1 MSTLEAFPGV
11 KKGRR
16 GDDRR
21 NEDEASPAPF
31 AADAEWRNFLLSS
44 ED

>member
-1 MSTLEAFPGV
+1 MSTLEALPGM

-16 GDDRR
+16 GNDRQKG
-21 NEDEASPAPF
+21 DEASPAPF
-31 AADAEWRNFLLSS
+31 AADAEWRDFLLSS